1 MNVFFLSKRRGYYNA
16 LLGIW
21 LTSIALYLF
30 VPLHTSFNYGLF
42 VTEVIVYITAIFCYY
57 KLKGKSNYFDFDTLF
72 IAFCSVEH
80 FMGFLY
86 VNTEE
91 FDMLFYRG
99 IDTTLVIKGSL
110 LAFVG
115 MTSYMVGAARTE
127 RNTNLIREKAVAD
140 KQHKVLPT
148 GLLFALFVVCYA
160 IFIYFGGLSYF
171 AAQYK
176 EGVGVVAGNAR
187 IFQMISLMTVFSNII
202 CAKLILDYLQHG
214 KFPKFGW
221 IILGVTTFIG
231 LQVVMVGNRTVFSYL
246 LLPYILCFFA
256 YVKNMNLIKTSVVLV
271 IGVIAMYAIQII
283 RQGGDTYSTSLFR
296 MLSDVIVPSQT
307 FLASLEYV
315 DKFGLNYGQSFL
327 PSLFG
332 LIPGLATFIGDSA
345 KMGSAE
351 ILTGFLYDGS
361 NNSGMGTTI
370 IADIYLSFGFVGVI
384 ILMYFLGCFVHKT
397 WKNTM
402 NDMLIQVSLFS
413 TCVFMGRSAYLSPLR
428 LIVWSIIICWILTG
442 LYSNGKNKNNSVLP
456 R

>member
-1 MNVFFLSKRRGYYNA
+1 MNDFFLSKRRGYYNA

-30 VPLHTSFNYGLF
+30 VPLHTSFNYGLY

-99 IDTTLVIKGSL
+99 IDTTLVMKGSL

-115 MTSYMVGAARTE
+115 MVSYMIGACRTE
-127 RNTNLIREKAVAD
+127 RKVDEVRKKAIVD
-140 KQHKVLPT
+140 RQHKVLPI
-148 GLLFALFVVCYA
+148 GLLFVLFVFCYI
-160 IFIYFGGLSYF
+160 IFVYFGGLTYF
-171 AAQYK
+171 EAQYK
-176 EGVGVVAGNAR
+176 EGVGAMTGNAR

-202 CAKLILDYLQHG
+202 CAKLVLDYLQRG
-214 KFPKFGW
+214 KFPRFGW
-221 IILGVTTFIG
+221 VILGVTTFIG

-246 LLPYILCFFA
+246 LLPYILCYFA
-256 YVKNMNLIKTSVVLV
+256 YVKNISLVKTSIALV

-283 RQGGDTYSTSLFR
+283 RQGGSTFSTSLFKV
-296 MLSDVIVPSQT
+296 LSDIIIPSQT
-307 FLASLEYV
+307 YLASLEYV
-315 DKFGLNYGQSFL
+315 DKYGINYGQSFL
-327 PSLFG
+327 PSIFG

-351 ILTGFLYDGS
+351 ILTAYLYDGT
-361 NNSGMGTTI
+361 NNSGLGTTI
-370 IADIYLSFGFVGVI
+370 IADIYLSFGLIGVV
-384 ILMYFLGCFVHKT
+384 ILMYLLGWLVHKT
-397 WKNTM
+397 WKKTM

-428 LIVWSIIICWILTG
+428 LIVWSIIICWTLTG
-442 LYSNGKNKNNSVLP
+442 LYSNGKSKKNSVLP

>member
-1 MNVFFLSKRRGYYNA
+1 MSNILQMKRHGYRFA
-16 LLGIW
+16 LYVIW
-21 LTSIALYLF
+21 LSSMLLYAI
-30 VPLHTSFNYGLF
+30 VPLHTVFNYNLY
-42 VTEVIVYITAIFCYY
+42 VLEVIVYVVAVFCYY
-57 KLKGKSNYFDFDTLF
+57 KLKHKDNYFDFDTLF

-80 FMGFLY
+80 FLGFLY

-99 IDTTLVIKGSL
+99 IDKSLVIKASL

-127 RNTNLIREKAVAD
+127 RNTNFIREKAVAD

-221 IILGVTTFIG
+221 IILGITAFIG
-231 LQVVMVGNRTVFSYL
+231 IQVVMVGNRTVFSYL

-256 YVKNMNLIKTSVVLV
+256 YVKNMNLVKTSVVLV

-327 PSLFG
+327 PSFFG
-332 LIPGLATFIGDSA
+332 LFPGLATFIGDSA
-345 KMGSAE
+345 RIGSAE
-351 ILTGFLYDGS
+351 IFTSYLYDGTS
-361 NNSGMGTTI
+361 NSGVGTTI
-370 IADIYLSFGFVGVI
+370 IADIYLSFGCIGVI
-384 ILMYFLGCFVHKT
+384 VLMYFLGWFVHKT
-397 WKNTM
+397 WKNTL

-428 LIVWSIIICWILTG
+428 LIVWSVIVCWILTG